1 MDYLLTGKQWQRWTI
16 GCLLAGLL
24 LACGN
29 DLQEVE
35 ELVAKF
41 DTAVEEAKNVE
52 ILYSDSARV
61 RVRITGPTMLNY
73 VDRREPRQEFPDG
86 VVVDFFG
93 NSHSVDSID
102 AKLTAKY
109 GIRYQIDGK
118 VTVRDS
124 VVWKNYEDKKLETQE
139 LHWDERRKKIYTNK
153 FVIITQPD
161 EIIYGH
167 GFEANQDL
175 SEARIQAIEGRIKV
189 EGFKEELE

>member
-1 MDYLLTGKQWQRWTI
+1 MNRFLKYHLWQRCI
-16 GCLLAGLL
+16 FGCLLAGLL
-24 LACGN
+24 ASCGN

-35 ELVAKF
+35 DLVAKF

-52 ILYSDSARV
+52 ILYSDSARI

-93 NSHSVDSID
+93 PNEAID
-102 AKLTAKY
+102 AQLTAKY
-109 GIRYQIDGK
+109 GIRYQVDGM

-124 VVWKNYEDKKLETQE
+124 VVWKNFEDKKLETQE

-175 SEARIQAIEGRIKV
+175 SEAQIQAIEGRIKV
-189 EGFKEELE
+189 EDFKEELE

>member
-1 MDYLLTGKQWQRWTI
+1 MRHAFKYHRW
-16 GCLLAGLL
+16 LSPAAGLL
-24 LACGN
+24 LALLAAACGN

-35 ELVAKF
+35 DLVAKF
-41 DTAVEEAKNVE
+41 DTTVEEAKNVE

-73 VDRREPRQEFPDG
+73 VDRREPRQEFPNG
-86 VVVDFFG
+86 VIVDFFG
-93 NSHSVDSID
+93 PADTID
-102 AKLTAKY
+102 AQLTARY
-109 GIRYQIDGK
+109 GIRYQVDGM

-124 VVWKNYEDKKLETQE
+124 VVWKNFEGKKLETQE
-139 LHWDERRKKIYTNK
+139 LHWDERRQKIYTNK

-175 SEARIQAIEGRIKV
+175 SEAQIQAIEGRIKV
-189 EGFKEELE
+189 DDFKDELE

>member
-1 MDYLLTGKQWQRWTI
+1 MRRAIKHYRW
-16 GCLLAGLL
+16 LYPAAGLL
-24 LACGN
+24 LGLLAVACGN

-35 ELVAKF
+35 DLVAKF
-41 DTAVEEAKNVE
+41 DTTVEEAKNVE

-61 RVRITGPTMLNY
+61 RVRITGPTMFNY
-73 VDRREPRQEFPDG
+73 VDRREPRQEFPNG

-93 NSHSVDSID
+93 PADTID
-102 AKLTAKY
+102 AQLTARY
-109 GIRYQIDGK
+109 GIRYQVDGM

-124 VVWKNYEDKKLETQE
+124 VVWKNFEGKKLETQE
-139 LHWDERRKKIYTNK
+139 LHWDERRQKIYTNK

-175 SEARIQAIEGRIKV
+175 SEAQIQAIEGRIKV
-189 EGFKEELE
+189 DDFKDELE